1 MLRPKLYRRAFLNP
15 EGTGMTGA
23 AALLIE
29 ELTEEDVLRDYQD
42 ALELEVGDCS
52 RRVTLSFDYGEDERL
67 AHSLYKLELL
77 EHYLA
82 SLRTEL
88 LERQRL
94 YDAHEAPRKEAITE
108 RQRREKAERAR
119 FENLSDR

>member
-1 MLRPKLYRRAFLNP
+1 
-15 EGTGMTGA
+15 MTGA

-29 ELTEEDVLRDYQD
+29 ALTEEDLLRDDQD
-42 ALELEVGDCS
+42 ALEIGDCN
-52 RRVTLSFDYGEDERL
+52 RRITLSFDSGEAERL

-94 YDAHEAPRKEAITE
+94 YDAHEAPREGAITQG
-108 RQRREKAERAR
+108 QRREKAERAR
-119 FENLSDR
+119 LEDLGDR

>member
-1 MLRPKLYRRAFLNP
+1 
-15 EGTGMTGA
+15 MTGA

-29 ELTEEDVLRDYQD
+29 ALTEEDLLRDDQD
-42 ALELEVGDCS
+42 ALELEIGDCS
-52 RRVTLSFDYGEDERL
+52 RRITLSFDYGKAERL
-67 AHSLYKLELL
+67 AHSLYKLKLL

-94 YDAHEAPRKEAITE
+94 YDAHEAPRKEAITQ

-119 FENLSDR
+119 LEDLSDR